1 MRRKVFFFVGL
12 CILFIAS
19 NVQGQ
24 TTGSIAGVVHD
35 QSGAVLPGVSVTV
48 TNSATQESRQTLT
61 DEAGRYTAPLLPP
74 GNYAL
79 RFEMHGFR
87 TVRREGVVLRVTER
101 VALDVSLEV
110 SSVAEELTIVA
121 DAALVQTETATMG
134 HVVEEMQI
142 RQLPLASRNFTQ
154 ILGLSSGTSVS
165 VPDTA
170 ALGRGT
176 QNISTS
182 GARMVFNNFQING
195 INANNIHTNSAAE
208 NSLSSNGVAI
218 PASDTIQ
225 EFKVQ
230 TSLYDAE
237 YGRNSGANVNVV
249 TKSGG
254 PQFHGNVYEFFR
266 NEKLNANSFFF
277 NKTGTP
283 RPILRQ
289 NQYGGTIGGPIVKNK
304 TFFFGAYQ
312 GTRQLNG
319 ASLSASSSTLTLPN
333 IPLDR
338 SRPSLGRSFAPPP
351 GVTTTARGGL
361 QVAADGSNINPV
373 ALALL
378 NAKFADGQ
386 FVIPSPKVQTSGVN
400 YAVSIPAKYN
410 ENQYTI
416 NIDHNLSNRN
426 TLAWKSFIGNVPQ
439 TRPFAGASLP
449 GFGYEQELSNR
460 NLSLSDRHTFGPRL
474 FNEVRAGYTRHRGVD
489 ILNETVKV
497 TDIGMRRTTSSIYPG
512 LPRIS
517 VTGAFSLGTG
527 GNDDQAGTT
536 NTYVLGNTLSI
547 IRSGHSMRA
556 GFELTRYEIN
566 LYNNFDTRGSVG
578 FQSFPDF
585 LIGRP
590 AGPSSQGGNDTA
602 FSNIN
607 SWSAGTGQTYHAY
620 RVQDR
625 AFFLQDDWKVGPR
638 LSMNLGVRYDLFGFT
653 SDKEGRM
660 GNFDRR
666 LYQEPAANGSTQ
678 KGFVLA
684 ENTKATTQGIPKVPE
699 RMVDSPDR
707 NNIAPR
713 IGLAFRPWSSKPLV
727 IRSGYGIFFE
737 RMANQISLQLLTAPP
752 FFLRPTASA
761 ATAAAASFAD
771 PFGNLPL
778 PSDFPIVPV
787 IYGPPNNTSRPLQSI
802 INVNPLL
809 RIPYMQHYS
818 FNIQYEFIQNYLLEA
833 GYVGSK
839 GTKLPFSVQRN
850 QAVLATP
857 QNPIRGETTSTTA
870 NIGLRVPYLG
880 FTPTG
885 VSEVNTG
892 TDSRYNSL
900 QMNVSK
906 RYSRGYQFNVS
917 YTWSKSLDNSSGG
930 SSSTLGGVSGDQT
943 NLSQARGLSDFNREH
958 RAVGTFIFDLPKF
971 GPAALQGW
979 QFSGIVT
986 MQSGLPFTIS
996 DSSAATLYG
1005 VTSSRASWA
1014 SGATVKTATLT
1025 GDVGSRLNKYFN
1037 TAAFT
1042 RAGTGFGNTGRNI
1055 LIGPG
1060 QSNVDFSIIKKTKL
1074 PKLES
1079 GNAEFRTEFFNLFN
1093 HSNFNGPSGNVTS
1106 SQFGVI
1112 SDTSNNGRLI
1122 QFALKLNF

>member
-1 MRRKVFFFVGL
+1 MGRVFFFVS
-12 CILFIAS
+12 LFVLFVAS
-19 NVQGQ
+19 MAHGQ
-24 TTGSIAGVVHD
+24 TTGSIAGVIHD
-35 QSGAVLPGVSVTV
+35 QTGAVLPGVSITV
-48 TNSATQESRQTLT
+48 TNSATQEARQVLT
-61 DEAGRYTAPLLPP
+61 DEAGRYVAPLLPP
-74 GNYAL
+74 GTYSV
-79 RFEMHGFR
+79 RFELPGFK
-87 TVRREGVVLRVTER
+87 TVRRDGVGVRVTER
-101 VALDVSLEV
+101 IALDVAMEV
-110 SSVAEELTIVA
+110 GAVGQEISILA

-142 RQLPLASRNFTQ
+142 RQLPLATRNFTQ

-195 INANNIHTNSAAE
+195 IDANNIHTNSAAE

-254 PQFHGNVYEFFR
+254 PSFHGNVYEFFR
-266 NEKLNANSFFF
+266 NEVLNANTFFF
-277 NKTGTP
+277 NKTGTR

-289 NQYGGTIGGPIVKNK
+289 NQYGGTIGGPIIPNK
-304 TFFFGAYQ
+304 TFFFAAYQ
-312 GTRQLNG
+312 GTRQTNG

-333 IPLDR
+333 IPVDR
-338 SRPSLGRSFAPPP
+338 SRASLGRIFGGQA
-351 GVTTTARGGL
+351 GARGGL
-361 QVAADGSNINPV
+361 AVAADGSNINPV
-373 ALALL
+373 AAALL
-378 NAKFADGQ
+378 NAKFQNGQ
-386 FVIPSPKVQTSGVN
+386 FVVPSPQVQTTGVN
-400 YAVSIPAKYN
+400 YAISIPATYK

-416 NIDHNLSNRN
+416 NLDHNLSSRN
-426 TLAWKSFIGNVPQ
+426 TLAWKSFLGNVPQ

-449 GFGYEQELSNR
+449 GFGYDQKLSNR

-474 FNEVRAGYTRHRGVD
+474 FNEVRAGYTRHQGID
-489 ILNETVKV
+489 ILNEVVKV
-497 TDIGMRRTTSSIYPG
+497 QDIGMRRTTGSIYPG
-512 LPRIS
+512 LGRIT

-536 NTYVLGNTLSI
+536 NTYVLANTLSI
-547 IRSGHSMRA
+547 IRGGHSMRT
-556 GFELTRYEIN
+556 GFEVKRYQIN
-566 LYNNFDTRGSVG
+566 LYNNFDTRGSVT

-590 AGPSSQGGNDTA
+590 AGPAAQGGNDTA
-602 FSNIN
+602 FSSIN

-620 RVQDR
+620 RIPDL

-638 LSMNLGVRYDLFGFT
+638 LSMNLGVRYDIFGFT

-666 LYQEPAANGSTQ
+666 LYQEPPANGSTQ

-684 ENTKATTQGIPKVPE
+684 QNTKANTPGIPKVPE
-699 RMVDSPDR
+699 RMVDSLDR

-713 IGLAFRPWSSKPLV
+713 IGVAFRPFSTRSLV
-727 IRSGYGIFFE
+727 IRSGYGVFFE

-752 FFLRPTASA
+752 FFLRPTASGA
-761 ATAAAASFAD
+761 AAAAASFAD

-778 PSDFPIVPV
+778 PSEFPIVPV
-787 IYGPPNNTSRPLQSI
+787 IYGPPYDSSRPSQSI
-802 INVNPLL
+802 INVNPTL

-818 FNIQYEFIQNYLLEA
+818 LGFQYEAVQNYLLEV

-839 GTKLPFSVQRN
+839 GTKLPFSLNRN
-850 QAVLATP
+850 QALLATP
-857 QNPIRGETTSTTA
+857 QNPIRGQTDSTTG
-870 NIGLRVPYLG
+870 NISLRVPYLG

-900 QMNVSK
+900 QTSVTK
-906 RYSRGYQFNVS
+906 RYSHGYQFNVS
-917 YTWSKSLDNSSGG
+917 YTWAKSLDNSSGG
-930 SSSTLGGVSGDQT
+930 ESSTLGSVSGDQAD
-943 NLSQARGLSDFNREH
+943 LHQARGLSDFNRKH
-958 RAVGTFIFDLPKF
+958 RMIGTFILDLPKF
-971 GPAALQGW
+971 GPTVLQGW

-986 MQSGLPFTIS
+986 VQSGLPINIT

-1005 VTSSRASWA
+1005 VTSARASWA
-1014 SGATVKTATLT
+1014 PGATVNTATLS
-1025 GDVGSRLNKYFN
+1025 GDVRSRLNKFFD
-1037 TAAFT
+1037 TASFV
-1042 RAGTGFGNTGRNI
+1042 RAGTGFGNVGRNN

-1093 HSNFNGPSGNVTS
+1093 HANFNRPTGASANISS
-1106 SQFGVI
+1106 SQFGI
-1112 SDTSNNGRLI
+1112 ITETSNNARLI